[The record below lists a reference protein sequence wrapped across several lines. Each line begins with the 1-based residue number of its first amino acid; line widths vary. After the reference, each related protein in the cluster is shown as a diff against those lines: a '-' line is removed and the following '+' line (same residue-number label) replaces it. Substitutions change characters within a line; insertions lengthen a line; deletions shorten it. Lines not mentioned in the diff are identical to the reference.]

1 MLGELLKSA
10 PDVTTFAANIVVFF
24 AAVAAAVIGA
34 MSAIKKIKEGWIDTV
49 GTKSSAPEGTLV
61 KTEIIGGLLQEGFGS
76 KVLAGS
82 VEVNTQATNELTDEV
97 RELRNAVCALRD
109 EMRETRHEMQLQR
122 RR

>member
-1 MLGELLKSA
+1 MLGELLKTA

-49 GTKSSAPEGTLV
+49 GTKSSTPEGTLV

-76 KVLAGS
+76 KVLAGA

-97 RELRNAVCALRD
+97 RELRNAVCSLRD